1 MIDRYGFVKRIKR
14 HLAISCAVAV
24 GFSQA
29 MTLADAT
36 ESRSSSYSSMYI
48 RTGDK
53 ATDMV
58 NIALAQQGRT
68 KADFGYT
75 ESWCAD
81 FVCDCAALAGASDAV
96 PFNGKVSSLYNSVIA
111 AGGGEVSSPEK
122 GDLVFYYCTVD
133 GFVHVGIMADQTRSI
148 EGNYTSK
155 VTVVSGV
162 YKDTHGHSLANGTVM
177 RRFVRPAYNGAVTP
191 APDTDKNNTDDNSN
205 KNNSDKKADNSK
217 KDNSSKKDT
226 DKKDNSSKKDTDKK
240 DNSSKKDTDKKDNSS
255 KKDTDKKDNSSK
267 KDTDKKD
274 NSSKKDTDK
283 KLVFSKKGA
292 GDYQIATESTP
303 LTLRK
308 TPGKSGNPL
317 IGIPKDM
324 VIAVTKTS
332 GSKSD
337 DWAYTSYKGIKGYVS
352 MDFLKRVKAPKKGD
366 SIAYEDALYS
376 VISVSG
382 KKVKAA
388 YKKNTDAKATSAVI
402 PDSFIRGSYT
412 YTVTSIR
419 SKAFSASGKLD
430 SVEIRSESI
439 TSISKNAFK
448 GLDKKTII
456 KVPEKKLSKYKKLI
470 KRSGAKLE
478 VSKKA

>member
-14 HLAISCAVAV
+14 LLAISCAVAV

-240 DNSSKKDTDKKDNSS
+240 
-255 KKDTDKKDNSSK
+255 
-267 KDTDKKD
+267 
-274 NSSKKDTDK
+274 
-283 KLVFSKKGA
+283 LVFSKKGA

-308 TPGKSGNPL
+308 TPGKSGIPL

-412 YTVTSIR
+412 YTITSIS

-430 SVEIRSESI
+430 SVEIKSESI

-448 GLDKKTII
+448 SLDKKTII

>member
-14 HLAISCAVAV
+14 LLAISCAVAV

-240 DNSSKKDTDKKDNSS
+240 
-255 KKDTDKKDNSSK
+255 
-267 KDTDKKD
+267 
-274 NSSKKDTDK
+274 
-283 KLVFSKKGA
+283 LVFSKKGA

-308 TPGKSGNPL
+308 TPGKSGIPL

-412 YTVTSIR
+412 YTITSIR

>member
-14 HLAISCAVAV
+14 LLAISCAVAV

-255 KKDTDKKDNSSK
+255 KKDTDKK
-267 KDTDKKD
+267 
-274 NSSKKDTDK
+274 
-283 KLVFSKKGA
+283 LVFSKKGA

-308 TPGKSGNPL
+308 TPGKSGIPL

-412 YTVTSIR
+412 YTITSIS

-430 SVEIRSESI
+430 SVEIKSESI

-448 GLDKKTII
+448 SLDKKTII

-470 KRSGAKLE
+470 KGSGAKLA
-478 VSKKA
+478 VKIWQN

>member
-14 HLAISCAVAV
+14 LLAISCAVAV

-240 DNSSKKDTDKKDNSS
+240 DNSSKKDTDKK
-255 KKDTDKKDNSSK
+255 
-267 KDTDKKD
+267 
-274 NSSKKDTDK
+274 
-283 KLVFSKKGA
+283 LVFSKKGA

-308 TPGKSGNPL
+308 TPGKSGIPL

-412 YTVTSIR
+412 YTITSIS

-430 SVEIRSESI
+430 SVEIKSESI

-448 GLDKKTII
+448 SLDKKTII